1 MKKSFKITDAQI
13 IITLFTLALA
23 AFITAAVLIPG
34 KQEIKPKNFVGID
47 AAGFK
52 HYPDG
57 HIERMEIK
65 LK

>member
-1 MKKSFKITDAQI
+1 MKNSFKITDTKI
-13 IITLFTLALA
+13 VITLFTLAFA
-23 AFITAAVLIPG
+23 AFITVAVLNPG

-57 HIERMEIK
+57 HMERMEVK
-65 LK
+65 FK